1 MYGLASL
8 AFLLE
13 KSLMKQLCSLLFAA
27 FGTLCLL
34 GGCGGYQPEDGSE
47 GSQSGNCLVN
57 LELGN
62 AEIFPSVYPLDIYLF
77 DSRNQCVYDRTV
89 SSVSEIPVFDLSAG
103 SYQLSVFS
111 GLSSGEY
118 VLPLEVHP
126 RQYLTFAK
134 DCCADVPLI
143 AGRSRLLLEKDTGV
157 SVTLS
162 YVVAA
167 LYFSFPFFP
176 SDVSE
181 VTLHISPVS
190 SGISLGGDLSNDYS
204 LAAVACEKKGG
215 SWIAGP
221 VYVFPADASRVHL
234 SVKLKQGGAEKIYGY
249 DYNSSFES
257 GKVYRFAG
265 KEDGKIEIGGE
276 SPVKSWETGVDVELD
291 LGDFEIESEEDWE
304 KPEDGED
311 DGGQQKPDSGD
322 GTVLYSEVL
331 PEAEAVWGP
340 FYAWKVV
347 PLSAN
352 SVEATLL
359 APRQWLART
368 DDARSICGSYEEDGI
383 GGWRPFTLD
392 EAEAFRDQYS
402 ATLLELSDFLEDQGF
417 DPFNKYDLR
426 YLCADFSK
434 TFSFE
439 NTRILNAGKTVKY
452 GLRLVKVVRVEKA
465 KKEAAR

>member
-27 FGTLCLL
+27 FGSLCLL

-162 YVVAA
+162 YAVAA
-167 LYFSFPFFP
+167 L
-176 SDVSE
+176 
-181 VTLHISPVS
+181 
-190 SGISLGGDLSNDYS
+190 
-204 LAAVACEKKGG
+204 
-215 SWIAGP
+215 
-221 VYVFPADASRVHL
+221 
-234 SVKLKQGGAEKIYGY
+234 
-249 DYNSSFES
+249 
-257 GKVYRFAG
+257 
-265 KEDGKIEIGGE
+265 
-276 SPVKSWETGVDVELD
+276 
-291 LGDFEIESEEDWE
+291 
-304 KPEDGED
+304 
-311 DGGQQKPDSGD
+311 
-322 GTVLYSEVL
+322 
-331 PEAEAVWGP
+331 
-340 FYAWKVV
+340 
-347 PLSAN
+347 
-352 SVEATLL
+352 
-359 APRQWLART
+359 
-368 DDARSICGSYEEDGI
+368 
-383 GGWRPFTLD
+383 
-392 EAEAFRDQYS
+392 
-402 ATLLELSDFLEDQGF
+402 
-417 DPFNKYDLR
+417 
-426 YLCADFSK
+426 
-434 TFSFE
+434 
-439 NTRILNAGKTVKY
+439 
-452 GLRLVKVVRVEKA
+452 
-465 KKEAAR
+465 